1 MFKAKDKLT
10 GAFGSIKDKVTG
22 EGSAVGDV
30 AGSVSDATK
39 SFANRAME
47 AAPEILEE
55 AVEARM
61 TGRSVGS
68 VLKDR
73 LLDLKRQEQEKI
85 IDQAIEETTQELQES
100 FGVNGAK

>member
-10 GAFGSIKDKVTG
+10 GAFGSIKDKVAG
-22 EGSAVGDV
+22 EGGVVGEV
-30 AGSVSDATK
+30 AGSVSGATK

-61 TGRSVGS
+61 TGRGMGS

-85 IDQAIEETTQELQES
+85 IDRAIEETTQELQES
-100 FGVNGAK
+100 FGANGTK

>member
-1 MFKAKDKLT
+1 MFKAKDKLA
-10 GAFGSIKDKVTG
+10 GAFGSIKEKAAG
-22 EGSAVGDV
+22 EGSVVGEV

-47 AAPEILEE
+47 AAPEILDE
-55 AVEARM
+55 AVDARM

-85 IDQAIEETTQELQES
+85 IDRAIEETTQELQES
-100 FGVNGAK
+100 FGTNGTK